1 MSYTYLSL
9 CNIILVCTGHNSDIC
24 LCWDRLCG
32 LECAVLEM
40 VCVCSASSVSV
51 GWIVQVSANPFALV
65 QRSWSVCLDNLFL
78 LDERDWSCLCCVT
91 RASGLSCPFIFCE
104 VHSPM
109 CGSSAY
115 LLHIYISTVVTSWW
129 VVWPHVVA
137 SFVLSDCGLKSPL
150 SDKSI
155 VVLDHYKL
163 SCN

>member
-40 VCVCSASSVSV
+40 VCMCSACSVSV
-51 GWIVQVSANPFALV
+51 GCSGAAQLKRLSGYPVLTRWEG
-65 QRSWSVCLDNLFL
+65 R
-78 LDERDWSCLCCVT
+78 SCLCCVT
-91 RASGLSCPFIFCE
+91 KASGLSCPFSFCE

-109 CGSSAY
+109 CGSSAF
-115 LLHIYISTVVTSWW
+115 LLHIYISTVVTSSW

-150 SDKSI
+150 SDKAI
-155 VVLDHYKL
+155 VELDHFQLPSIYYRGH
-163 SCN
+163 SI